1 MLRTIFGKKEES
13 DNPAEMASTITA
25 KEFKDAVDRYP
36 AVLKGLSKPRMYLSV
51 AHRVLCDCVKSLL
64 TRLIAKEGHLTL
76 EELDSFRYNG
86 APMAYSKKTGRTIE
100 SKDIQKLVEWK
111 M

>member
-1 MLRTIFGKKEES
+1 MLRTIFGKKDES
-13 DNPAEMASTITA
+13 DNAAEMASTITA

-36 AVLKGLSKPRMYLSV
+36 AVLEGLSKPRMYLPV
-51 AHRVLCDCVKSLL
+51 THRVLCHFKKPL
-64 TRLIAKEGHLTL
+64 TRSIAKEGHLTL

>member
-1 MLRTIFGKKEES
+1 MLRTLFGKKDES
-13 DNPAEMASTITA
+13 ENLAAMASTITA

-36 AVLKGLSKPRMYLSV
+36 ALLKGLSKPGVYISFNR
-51 AHRVLCDCVKSLL
+51 RVVWDISKSLL
-64 TRLIAKEGHLTL
+64 TRLTAKEGHLTL

-86 APMAYSKKTGRTIE
+86 APMAYSKKTGRVME
-100 SKDIQKLVEWK
+100 LKDVQKLVEWK

>member
-1 MLRTIFGKKEES
+1 L
-13 DNPAEMASTITA
+13 
-25 KEFKDAVDRYP
+25 
-36 AVLKGLSKPRMYLSV
+36 
-51 AHRVLCDCVKSLL
+51 KSLL

-86 APMAYSKKTGRTIE
+86 APMAYSKKTGRVME
-100 SKDIQKLVEWK
+100 LKDVQKLVEWK